1 MNREDMSC
9 EHDGGFPSTAWN
21 LIDGAKDRSG
31 SAEMAN
37 RLLCR
42 YWKPVYGFLRVRGYP
57 VSTAEDLTQE
67 FFLRLLERDWL
78 CRADAHRGRFRTFL
92 LTLLVRFLSD
102 QGADRIRRQQHFE
115 RGIVPVSALRAEEP
129 GGWEPAVQESPE
141 AVFCESWARALLE
154 HACQEVGRRYAAE
167 GHGRWYA
174 WFEEHVLGEGS
185 RRTSQSALA
194 RRDGVSRD
202 QVRYAVEQVKRSL
215 EEKIRSELVGD
226 GCGEDALDA
235 EVRGLIDALGH

>member
-1 MNREDMSC
+1 MNHEEMSY
-9 EHDGGFPSTAWN
+9 EYDGGFPSTAWS

-42 YWKPVYGFLRVRGYP
+42 YWKPVYCFLRARGYP

-78 CRADAHRGRFRTFL
+78 CRADATRGRFRTFL

-102 QGADRIRRQQHFE
+102 QGAQRIRRQQHFE
-115 RGIVPVSALRAEEP
+115 RGIVPVSALRAEQP
-129 GGWEPAVQESPE
+129 GGWEPVVQESPE

-154 HACQEVGRRYAAE
+154 HACQEVGGLYAAE
-167 GHGRWYA
+167 GRGRWYA
-174 WFEEHVLGEGS
+174 WFEEHVLGEG
-185 RRTSQSALA
+185 RRHASQSALA

-202 QVRYAVEQVKRSL
+202 QVRHAVEQVRRRL
-215 EEKIRSELVGD
+215 EAKLRSELVRD

-235 EVRGLIDALGH
+235 EVRGLLDALGH